1 MIKVCSP
8 GDAGTHVGDQGLL
21 NMGTQ
26 VSDPGLL
33 DDPGLFIADT

>member
-8 GDAGTHVGDQGLL
+8 GDAGTHLGDQRPL
-21 NMGTQ
+21 NKGTQ

-33 DDPGLFIADT
+33 GDPGSFITDT